1 MKNRKT
7 VFMVCGAGLLVLLC
21 IVAVILYNAFGTSK
35 TDGTKKSLGEAS
47 AVQNTKKELTAE
59 DIPFEAQY
67 IRTSW
72 NHSTEFEYPVAVI
85 RSAAEIQKYYDDNK
99 NDFNLERRENPS
111 SESTIG
117 FLDACDKYDDKFF
130 EDKSLVVAS
139 IFSPTY
145 YREYEIEN
153 IKLESDGAFCVNIK
167 STSPE
172 TDDEAIAYW
181 HIITEIP
188 KDKAPKSTENITVY
202 LNGVKVSRHSH
213 STATEEQTVDEPFVG
228 YCGNTQT
235 TIYFHNGESYT
246 FMSGNSV
253 VVTDM
258 LLNLRYDKN
267 KLCKCLPEYTIDTE
281 FGLGYGVN
289 LSEGYARCDKGQADL
304 TEEQV
309 AKLEEIILWAKEEAS
324 VDTVNGKYP
333 KYSFS
338 FTWGTYGISSYDS
351 ESGILIK
358 TTDATNPED
367 YKTNHKLT
375 EKEYSAIWKLI
386 KGLDIESYPDN
397 YNPHEDGSSCPY
409 MTVVLS
415 VKADGIDKTI
425 TVKETVLSYETN
437 NEKGQKFLDVCEGI
451 KDILTGTDE
460 WKALPEYEILYD

>member
-1 MKNRKT
+1 
-7 VFMVCGAGLLVLLC
+7 
-21 IVAVILYNAFGTSK
+21 
-35 TDGTKKSLGEAS
+35 
-47 AVQNTKKELTAE
+47 
-59 DIPFEAQY
+59 
-67 IRTSW
+67 
-72 NHSTEFEYPVAVI
+72 
-85 RSAAEIQKYYDDNK
+85 
-99 NDFNLERRENPS
+99 
-111 SESTIG
+111 
-117 FLDACDKYDDKFF
+117 
-130 EDKSLVVAS
+130 
-139 IFSPTY
+139 
-145 YREYEIEN
+145 
-153 IKLESDGAFCVNIK
+153 
-167 STSPE
+167 
-172 TDDEAIAYW
+172 
-181 HIITEIP
+181 
-188 KDKAPKSTENITVY
+188 
-202 LNGVKVSRHSH
+202 
-213 STATEEQTVDEPFVG
+213 
-228 YCGNTQT
+228 
-235 TIYFHNGESYT
+235 
-246 FMSGNSV
+246 MSGNSV

-289 LSEGYARCDKGQADL
+289 LSEGYARCDEGQADL

-397 YNPHEDGSSCPY
+397 YNPHEGGSSCPY